1 MCKTKSAA
9 MAFTPKSRHQSS
21 SRSTAGAT
29 TSSSS
34 AATAA
39 AISSRRTAATSST
52 SSSSLYSSATSS
64 SLAALRDS
72 LPELPALYPFA
83 EVAAATNNFLSKRL
97 SARSASWRCSLRG
110 KDAAVFQRALRGGSD
125 LAALSARL
133 AALGKSHHTSLARL
147 LGASLGGDHVYIAY
161 EFVPGASLRD
171 CLRNPRNPN
180 FTPLS
185 SWISRM
191 QIAADL
197 AQGIEYIHLHSAA
210 TVHNRIKSSAVIVTE
225 PGFRAKICH
234 FGAAD
239 LAGDVPSSPAADAV
253 LPSSSSDRI
262 LPRSGSGGRR
272 IEGTR
277 GYMAPE
283 VIAGGRV
290 SPQSDIYALG
300 VVLLELVSGEEPLKY
315 RYDRRRGE
323 LERQSLI
330 DTALAAAASG
340 EGVRRWVDL
349 RLRDSYPVDAAERLV
364 GVALRCVDAEAA
376 ARPEIA
382 WVAGKVSKLYL
393 DSKAWDETVR
403 VPTDFS
409 VTIAPR

>member
-9 MAFTPKSRHQSS
+9 MASTPKSRHQSS
-21 SRSTAGAT
+21 SRSTATAGATT
-29 TSSSS
+29 TSSS
-34 AATAA
+34 AAA
-39 AISSRRTAATSST
+39 AISSRRTAATSSS

-239 LAGDVPSSPAADAV
+239 LAGDVPADAV
-253 LPSSSSDRI
+253 LPSSSDRI

>member
-133 AALGKSHHTSLARL
+133 AALGRATTP
-147 LGASLGGDHVYIAY
+147 AS
-161 EFVPGASLRD
+161 PASSA
-171 CLRNPRNPN
+171 PP
-180 FTPLS
+180 
-185 SWISRM
+185 
-191 QIAADL
+191 
-197 AQGIEYIHLHSAA
+197 SAA
-210 TVHNRIKSSAVIVTE
+210 TTSTSPTNRRRPRPGDRVHPPPLRRHRPQPHQE
-225 PGFRAKICH
+225 LRRHRHRA
-234 FGAAD
+234 
-239 LAGDVPSSPAADAV
+239 
-253 LPSSSSDRI
+253 R
-262 LPRSGSGGRR
+262 LPRQDLPLRR
-272 IEGTR
+272 RRSRRRRPLLPRRRRCPSLLLLRSNSPSIGQRRPAHRGDEGLHGAR
-277 GYMAPE
+277 GDRR
-283 VIAGGRV
+283 GRV